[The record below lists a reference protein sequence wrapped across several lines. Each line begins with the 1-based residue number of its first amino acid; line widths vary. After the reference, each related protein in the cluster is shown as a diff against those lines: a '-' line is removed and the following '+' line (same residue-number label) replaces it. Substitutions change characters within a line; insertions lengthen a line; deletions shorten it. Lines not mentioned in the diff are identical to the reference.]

1 LNHNALVTIAL
12 MEIEEMSVFI
22 RCVAHLSMG
31 LVLLISVSI
40 YASDATFV
48 IPNDMTMCAD
58 GAKGPAA
65 LVSMTGFKD
74 RRGEIRVQLYTDTD
88 EDFLGRPSV
97 IVAKGRLFKR
107 IIVKTTPS
115 GPVDVCM
122 PLPGVGKYSMIVF
135 HDRDADGDV
144 QFTRDGA
151 GLPGNPKLKFLRKP
165 SVDQATFSAGE
176 GITTLPITLNYLT
189 SIFAAPRPV
198 SNPVN

>member
-1 LNHNALVTIAL
+1 
-12 MEIEEMSVFI
+12 MSVLI
-22 RCVAHLSMG
+22 RYVAYVSVILA
-31 LVLLISVSI
+31 LLTSARVD
-40 YASDATFV
+40 ASDATFV
-48 IPNDMTMCAD
+48 IPNDMSMCAS

-74 RRGEIRVQLYTDTD
+74 RRGEIRVQLYTNTD
-88 EDFLGRPSV
+88 EDFLGRPTV

-107 IIVKTTPS
+107 IIVKTTPT

-165 SVDQATFSAGE
+165 NVEQATFSAGE
-176 GITTLPITLNYLT
+176 GITTLPITMNYLT